1 MGDEIW
7 STVPEAALRIP
18 ILFPPDELTLGLAYL
33 THVEGLKLAGDKMFW
48 LAEVDDIVD

>member
-1 MGDEIW
+1 
-7 STVPEAALRIP
+7 
-18 ILFPPDELTLGLAYL
+18 L